1 MQETSPV
8 TVIKGI
14 GPKSAL
20 NFEKAGIRT
29 VGDLIRY
36 YPRSYDRFEEPSG
49 VSGITAADEGRVIAV
64 EGRIERELSVRFLSS
79 LKLITGKILCEGGS
93 IDVTWYNM
101 PFLRT

>member
-8 TVIKGI
+8 TVIRGI

-36 YPRSYDRFEEPSG
+36 YPRSYDRFEAPSSEHFPSG
-49 VSGITAADEGRVIAV
+49 LSPGGRPAADF
-64 EGRIERELSVRFLSS
+64 S
-79 LKLITGKILCEGGS
+79 
-93 IDVTWYNM
+93 
-101 PFLRT
+101 